1 MRCMKGRAFIA
12 IIVIL
17 LMISLSAYLSP
28 LIQDE
33 RFEGRTTEW
42 SNSRDANE
50 NEGALE
56 SEHSSNFHKTR
67 SGGVTFTNVTPY
79 VGLAGIRGD
88 SFAWGDYNNDGF
100 LDLLA
105 KDHIN
110 GKSHLFENNGPPAWD
125 FSDVTE
131 KVGLEGAGYAVW
143 GDYNNDGF
151 LDFFSVGQTNDD
163 PDGAWDTLWM
173 NQGPPFY
180 TFNNMT
186 GPAGNL
192 NDGMPGLAAGWAD
205 YDRDG
210 FLDLYVVNWRDLDD
224 IRYPDVLY
232 HNNGDGT
239 FTDVTVDAGVWEGDN
254 PYAGMGMNWGDYN
267 NDGWPDIHVSNY
279 LVTPNYLYENN
290 QDGTFTEVAHD
301 KNAAGLAPAGGYYG
315 HTAGSSWCDYDHDGD
330 LDMWVSNLA
339 HTTDPRGFYTD
350 YSQMLRNNGPPDYDF
365 TDVRDETGIEKKPY
379 MSEDEL
385 HFGIAWGDYDND
397 GDCDMFIPQVKNLDY
412 AYSYFFENNGDGTFT
427 DVSDDVGVRVWNTDG
442 GCWADYNN
450 DGYIDLITEGK
461 EPFENGAY
469 QVRLFRNNGE
479 SGNNWLEVEVK
490 ASESNYASIGARI
503 KVSTDTVTQMK
514 EIEGGTAGHA
524 YQNSLIQHFGFG
536 DYEGLVDVEVWWP
549 SGQIRTM
556 YDVPLNQKI
565 LIREFDIDLEL
576 TGISFSN
583 ENPKEGETVTITANI
598 KNVGNDQ
605 VDSATLYFIDEGEI
619 EYIGIKVLQNIAPDC
634 DMDAQIKW
642 DTTDKEGIHNIKVTM
657 GDTEPGEE
665 YYGNNLA
672 NKIIEVVKYIPD
684 LSVSSII
691 FSEDEPYESET
702 VSITAEILNIGNL
715 NAESATIE
723 IYDGDVGDESLG
735 IKEIFDLPPNNFENV
750 QIEWDTT
757 GESGSHTITVLIKD
771 VLPEE
776 ENFDNNL
783 EHEKIEVKDYQ
794 TPSSPIPMN
803 NPPQIIGF
811 TADPTTVFPGESVTL
826 TVEAEDE
833 DGDILFYTYNV
844 LAGFIS
850 GEGNTVIWHAPE
862 IEGTY
867 EVSVT
872 VMDENDAEDRE
883 SLFVE
888 VKGDAQPKI
897 VNAVASSSSVK
908 NNGIDRVLFTIEIE
922 DKSGLKNIEDVL
934 IDLSPIGGS
943 SNQRMYD
950 DGSHGDSLAD
960 DGVYSFEAVIPREVA
975 PGEKSL
981 QVTVEDKSGEET
993 TRDIQITVLSAEEK
1007 REEDSSI
1014 FIFGLLFIFLL
1025 IVVIL
1030 AVCFYLRRGAKTR
1043 HY

>member
-1 MRCMKGRAFIA
+1 MRCMKGRAFVA
-12 IIVIL
+12 TMVIL
-17 LMISLSAYLSP
+17 LMISLSAYLP
-28 LIQDE
+28 LLIQDE
-33 RFEGRTTEW
+33 RFERRTTEW
-42 SNSRDANE
+42 TKSRDPNQ
-50 NEGALE
+50 NEGYLE
-56 SEHSSNFHKTR
+56 SECSSNFHKTR
-67 SGGVTFTNVTPY
+67 SGGVTFTNVTPD
-79 VGLAGIRGD
+79 VGLTGIRGD

-110 GKSHLFENNGPPAWD
+110 GKSHLFKNNGPPAWD

-131 KVGLEGAGYAVW
+131 DAGLEGAGYAVW

-173 NQGPPFY
+173 NQGPPYY
-180 TFNNMT
+180 TFTNMT

-205 YDRDG
+205 YDRDN

-232 HNNGDGT
+232 HNNGDGS
-239 FTDVTVDAGVWEGDN
+239 FTDVTVDAGVWEGDD

-267 NDGWPDIHVSNY
+267 NDGWPDIYVSNY

-301 KNAAGLAPAGGYYG
+301 KSAAGLAPAGGYYG

-350 YSQMLRNNGPPDYDF
+350 YSQMLRNNGPPEYDF

-397 GDCDMFIPQVKNLDY
+397 GDDDMFIPQVKDIDY

-427 DVSDDVGVRVWNTDG
+427 DVSEDVGVRVWNTDG

-461 EPFENGAY
+461 EPFENGTY

-479 SGNNWLEVEVK
+479 SRYNWLEVEVK
-490 ASESNYASIGARI
+490 ASESNYASIGARV
-503 KVSTDTVTQMK
+503 KVNNDTVTQMK

-536 DYEGLVDVEVWWP
+536 DYGGTVDVEVWWP
-549 SGQIRTM
+549 SGQTRTL
-556 YDVPLNQKI
+556 YDVSLNQKI
-565 LIREFDIDLEL
+565 VIREFDIDLEL
-576 TGISFSN
+576 MGISFSN
-583 ENPKEGETVTITANI
+583 ENPKEGDSVTITAKV

-605 VDSATLYFIDEGEI
+605 IDSATIYFIDEGES
-619 EYIGIKVLQNIAPDC
+619 EYIGIKILQNIAPDC
-634 DMDAQIKW
+634 DRDAQIKW
-642 DTTDKEGIHNIKVTM
+642 DTTDKEGIHNIIVTI
-657 GDTEPGEE
+657 GATEPGEE
-665 YYGNNLA
+665 YYGNNFA
-672 NKIIEVVKYIPD
+672 NKIMEVVKFIPD
-684 LSVSSII
+684 LTVSSIL
-691 FSEDEPYESET
+691 FSEEEPNEGET
-702 VSITAEILNIGNL
+702 VSITAQILNIGNL
-715 NAESATIE
+715 KADSATIE
-723 IYDGDVGDESLG
+723 IFDGDAGGESLG
-735 IKEIFDLPPNNFENV
+735 IKEIYDLQPDNFENV
-750 QIEWDTT
+750 QIEYNTA
-757 GESGSHTITVLIKD
+757 GKSGSHTITVLIKD

-776 ENFDNNL
+776 ENLGNNL
-783 EHEKIEVKDYQ
+783 ESEKIEVKGYQ
-794 TPSSPIPMN
+794 IPSSPTPVN

-811 TADPTTVFPGESVTL
+811 TADPTTVYSGGSVTL
-826 TVEAEDE
+826 RVEAEDK
-833 DGDILFYTYNV
+833 DGDTLFYTYTV
-844 LAGFIS
+844 LAGLIS

-862 IEGTY
+862 TEGTY
-867 EVSVT
+867 EISVT

-883 SLFVE
+883 SLFIE
-888 VKGDAQPKI
+888 VKGNAPPEI
-897 VNAVASSSSVK
+897 VNAIASSLFVK
-908 NNGIDRVLFTIEIE
+908 NNGIDRVLFTIVIE
-922 DKSGLKNIEDVL
+922 DENGLNDIEDVL
-934 IDLSPIGGS
+934 IDLGSIGGS

-960 DGVYSFEAVIPREVA
+960 NGIYSFEAVIPKGLA
-975 PGEKSL
+975 PGEKSIE
-981 QVTVEDKSGEET
+981 VTVEDKSGEET
-993 TRDIQITVLSAEEK
+993 SKDIKITVLSTEEK
-1007 REEDSSI
+1007 KEEDSSI
-1014 FIFGLLFIFLL
+1014 LIFGFLFIFLL
-1025 IVVIL
+1025 IIVIL
-1030 AVCFYLRRGAKTR
+1030 TICFYLRRGAKTR